1 MSKNP
6 KNWQKL
12 LKLKKIS
19 ISSECHDEFQRNAQE
34 NVTYDNLK
42 SHKKSGLHPL
52 SRKQNFGKNKL
63 VVSNWPPAFL
73 GVKITFQHR

>member
-1 MSKNP
+1 MLKNP

-19 ISSECHDEFQRNAQE
+19 ISSERHDEFQRNAQE

-42 SHKKSGLHPL
+42 SHKKPGLHPL
-52 SRKQNFGKNKL
+52 SRKQNFGKKQTG
-63 VVSNWPPAFL
+63 
-73 GVKITFQHR
+73 GVKLTPSLFRCKDNFPT